1 MTVAIANVENTME
14 KFVMVMEFATVK
26 EVANAILTG
35 MELYVNVKFVK
46 EIVTEMDNVNVT
58 ELVYVRLALILRN
71 FAFAH

>member
-26 EVANAILTG
+26 EVVNATLTG

-46 EIVTEMDNVNVT
+46 EIVTEMVNVNVT
-58 ELVYVRLALILRN
+58 ELVYVSLVLILRN

>member
-26 EVANAILTG
+26 EVVNAILTG

-58 ELVYVRLALILRN
+58 ELVYVSLALILRN